1 MRPGRNLF
9 AGLANSIW
17 TALINLAVVPLY
29 LKYLGVEAY
38 GLIGFFVTLQAV
50 MQLLDLGLA
59 PTANRE
65 IARSL
70 AQGNAGEARQ
80 LLHSLAVVY
89 WGAAGLIAV
98 AIFLLAPFV
107 AGYWLDSK
115 SLAEGD
121 VSRAVALIGLVIACR
136 WPIVLYQGA
145 LAGAQR
151 LTILSAINSAMVTL
165 GSVGAVAILAF
176 VSATVDAF
184 FIWQACVGVVYAA
197 MIRSATWWVLGNGAD
212 QRFDWAVFRR
222 IWRFSAGMTAIAAIG
237 ITLMQLDKI
246 ILSKMLPLAA
256 FGQYMLAT
264 TVVGGLY
271 IIVTPLFN
279 LVYPRF
285 SSLVVATGSHQA
297 LASQYRQDLQLFSAL
312 LFPTAMLLICWG
324 EELVTL
330 WTGSADIAS
339 GVAPIISFL
348 AAGTALYGVMHVP
361 YALQIACGMTW
372 LSLRISLILLAILG
386 PLIVMLALL
395 YGALGAAIAW
405 LLLNII
411 YLFLGLGATHRYIRT
426 GVSGLVAL
434 KDIGT
439 PAGISCAF
447 GMVAVASGVGG
458 MQAPFGRLLCGL
470 GFVMLAFLLS
480 FVLSPLLRMRVLARR
495 MAG

>member
-1 MRPGRNLF
+1 MKSGRNLF
-9 AGLANSIW
+9 AGLANSVW

-29 LKYLGVEAY
+29 LNYLGVEAY
-38 GLIGFFVTLQAV
+38 GLIGVFVTLQAV

-65 IARSL
+65 IARCL
-70 AQGNAGEARQ
+70 ALGNLGEARR

-98 AIFLLAPFV
+98 VVFLLAPFV
-107 AGYWLDSK
+107 AGYWLDST

-151 LTILSAINSAMVTL
+151 LTIQSAINSAMVTL

-176 VSATVDAF
+176 VSATVEAF

-197 MIRSATWWVLGNGAD
+197 TIRSATWWILGKGAD
-212 QRFDWAVFRR
+212 LRFDWAVFRR
-222 IWRFSAGMTAIAAIG
+222 IWRFSLGMSAIAVIG
-237 ITLMQLDKI
+237 VILIQLDKI

-271 IIVTPLFN
+271 VLVTPLFN
-279 LVYPRF
+279 LAYPRF
-285 SSLVVATGSHQA
+285 SSLVATGNRQA
-297 LASQYRQDLQLFSAL
+297 LAVQYRQNLQLFSVL

-324 EELVTL
+324 EELVTV

-339 GVAPIISFL
+339 GVAPIIRFL
-348 AAGTALYGVMHVP
+348 AAGTALHGIMHVP
-361 YALQIACGMTW
+361 YALQIASGMTW
-372 LSLRISLILLAILG
+372 LSLRINVILLVVLG
-386 PLIVMLALL
+386 PLIVVLALL
-395 YGALGAAIAW
+395 YGAPGAAIAW

-411 YLFLGLGATHRYIRT
+411 YLVMGLGATHRYVRT
-426 GVSGLVAL
+426 GVSRLLAL
-434 KDIGT
+434 KDICT
-439 PAGISCAF
+439 PAMISCAL

-458 MQAPFGRLLCGL
+458 MQAPVGRLLCGL
-470 GFVMLAFLLS
+470 GFVIVAFLLS
-480 FVLSPLLRMRVLARR
+480 FMLSPLLRIRVLEWR